1 MGITLAGAKLLG
13 GTACDCTLDVYF
25 RTIIYGLPCH
35 AVQDEVLPPLI
46 LSDSSHFRAAVA
58 VDPVSYLD
66 ETDFSDQFRS
76 DRNSADLLRDKLGQ
90 VMEDGKGRVFI
101 VVQIK
106 QDLDSFPAVDGQCRD
121 VEGEL
126 ALVNCGAPHVPV
138 VRDSTHS
145 INAVLTAI
153 KIELDITDG
162 LDKHLDEPIYVT
174 DGGRFVHWLNIQLS
188 ARVSV
193 THPIGAE
200 DLRAKVAGARVLV
213 DKINQ
218 VIAASADHSD
228 MSPERRQNLSE
239 RLAELIDALQL
250 DPTQGDAY
258 RRLWYLQLWDRAI
271 KCGKALQPR
280 LQLLNDHDLKAEKD
294 HRDDIAHPGAE
305 RADGALLRS
314 FQQKLFGII
323 RDHV

>member
-1 MGITLAGAKLLG
+1 MGITLAGAKLMG
-13 GTACDCTLDVYF
+13 GTACDCTLDMYF
-25 RTIIYGLPCH
+25 RTIIYGLPRH
-35 AVQDEVLPPLI
+35 AVQDEALSPLV
-46 LSDSSHFRAAVA
+46 LSDSSHFRAAIV

-76 DRNSADLLRDKLGQ
+76 DRNSANPLRDKLGQ
-90 VMEDGKGRVFI
+90 VMEDANGRVYI

-106 QDLDSFPAVDGQCRD
+106 QDLDLFPAVDGQCRD
-121 VEGEL
+121 INGEL
-126 ALVNCGAPHVPV
+126 ALINCGAPHVPV
-138 VRDSTHS
+138 IRDSTDS

-153 KIELDITDG
+153 KMELDITDA

-188 ARVSV
+188 SATGSV

-250 DPTQGDAY
+250 DPTLGDAY
-258 RRLWYLQLWDRAI
+258 RRLWYLRLWNRVEEF
-271 KCGKALQPR
+271 GKAPKPR
-280 LQLLNDHDLKAEKD
+280 IDVSNILKTEKG
-294 HRDDIAHPGAE
+294 HRNDIAHRGVD
-305 RADGALLRS
+305 RADGASLRS
-314 FQQKLFGII
+314 LQQKLFGII

>member
-13 GTACDCTLDVYF
+13 GTAYDCTLDVYF
-25 RTIIYGLPCH
+25 RTIIYGLPRH
-35 AVQDEVLPPLI
+35 AVQDEALSPLV
-46 LSDSSHFRAAVA
+46 LSDSSHFRAAIV

-90 VMEDGKGRVFI
+90 VMEDANGRVFI

-121 VEGEL
+121 VNGEL
-126 ALVNCGAPHVPV
+126 ALINCGAPHVPV
-138 VRDSTHS
+138 ISDSTDS

-153 KIELDITDG
+153 KMELDITDA
-162 LDKHLDEPIYVT
+162 LDRHLDEPIYVT
-174 DGGRFVHWLNIQLS
+174 DGGRFVHWCNIQLS
-188 ARVSV
+188 AKVSV

-200 DLRAKVAGARVLV
+200 DLRAKVAGARILV
-213 DKINQ
+213 DRINRA
-218 VIAASADHSD
+218 ITASADNSD
-228 MSPERRQNLSE
+228 MSPERRQNLAE

-250 DPTQGDAY
+250 GPTQDDAY
-258 RRLWYLQLWDRAI
+258 RRLWYLQLWHRAE
-271 KCGKALQPR
+271 KFGESLKGF
-280 LQLLNDHDLKAEKD
+280 QLVNDHGLEAEKE
-294 HRDDIAHPGAE
+294 HRNDIAHPGVE

-314 FQQKLFGII
+314 LQQKLFGIL